1 MKRPSSQI
9 RHKRQAAIF
18 NFFILIILL
27 LVSRSDLFSQELT
40 KFQLEEGKQETWTL
54 KLNDLCPYKPHFY
67 RIKNQPGFIT
77 FAEQTNSILVGV
89 GTVGTITAAI
99 NTTGLAT
106 GVHSGRVTVECLDCE
121 KRRLTTSKIYYFELT
136 VSNPIPK
143 PDVTSLTSTPTTKPT
158 STSTE
163 KPKPVEASTPPP
175 TPTQMPDSTEAPTEP
190 PESPT
195 TPTQA
200 KVPIETPVKTPL
212 LPSSPAKL
220 FLAQAIPRR
229 DAVPTPAAEASPR
242 PTSEIPAIPENPAA
256 AEVANAGNLSYLAL
270 VLVLIFALLIGSL
283 VGKKLFEKWKY
294 GTNAINLRALK
305 EAMALKEDL
314 AGKWLKKRKSQNIH
328 AIGVGKISG
337 TENYCIQLFVENANG
352 QMPDNPPID
361 LLPERFRK
369 YPIVIYE
376 MPRAEFITENSR
388 SRAREAH
395 DTIIGG
401 ISGANANLSNE
412 YGTIGYFCVP
422 TILHPI
428 RKFHREVYLL
438 SNSHVFANLSNVE
451 KTAKD
456 LIQQPSPGE
465 YKKSKFIASLE
476 NFVPIKFDNDTDDP
490 NFADAAIAKIFRGK
504 RHKLEIP
511 VIGKINDFV
520 SRDRV
525 EIRQNCRKFG
535 RTTGYTEGQIFSIHL
550 SIWIRYA
557 STGQESFF
565 KEQFLIVPADTHENF
580 IQGGD
585 SGSLLVD
592 YDTKALGLI
601 CAGANSNTN
610 FGLENL
616 PDVDPESLVASIT
629 TEKIRSY
636 GIANPISEV
645 MKSLH
650 VKLML

>member
-1 MKRPSSQI
+1 MNLENKCSYSAQFYINEKPDYLSFR
-9 RHKRQAAIF
+9 R
-18 NFFILIILL
+18 LIIWVNPVSTK
-27 LVSRSDLFSQELT
+27 LV
-40 KFQLEEGKQETWTL
+40 
-54 KLNDLCPYKPHFY
+54 
-67 RIKNQPGFIT
+67 
-77 FAEQTNSILVGV
+77 
-89 GTVGTITAAI
+89 VGTIDTS
-99 NTTGLAT
+99 GLEIK
-106 GVHSGRVTVECLDCE
+106 VHHFTVVVECLNCVSGCRISSNYIFKFD
-121 KRRLTTSKIYYFELT
+121 LT
-136 VSNPIPK
+136 VFKPAPLPIP
-143 PDVTSLTSTPTTKPT
+143 TPTETPPLTETPPSIDAPKTFETPKSIETSAPT
-158 STSTE
+158 E
-163 KPKPVEASTPPP
+163 TPPP
-175 TPTQMPDSTEAPTEP
+175 TET
-190 PESPT
+190 SPT
-195 TPTQA
+195 SNPAIPYETADVTETPTVSPTKTQA
-200 KVPIETPVKTPL
+200 KVPTETPVKTPF
-212 LPSSPAKL
+212 LPSSAPKTL
-220 FLAQAIPRR
+220 LALAIPSR
-229 DAVPTPAAEASPR
+229 DAAPTPGAEASPQ
-242 PTSEIPAIPENPAA
+242 PTPEIPAIPENPAPT
-256 AEVANAGNLSYLAL
+256 EVANAGNLSYLAL

-294 GTNAINLRALK
+294 GTNAINLRELK

-314 AGKWLKKRKSQNIH
+314 SGKWLKKRKSQNIH

-395 DTIIGG
+395 DTLIGG

-465 YKKSKFIASLE
+465 HKKSKFIASLE

-520 SRDRV
+520 SRDKV

-535 RTTGYTEGQIFSIHL
+535 RTTGYTEGRIFSIHL

-565 KEQFLIVPADTHENF
+565 KEQFLIVPADTHEDF
-580 IQGGD
+580 IRGGD

-592 YDTKALGLI
+592 YETKALGLI

-610 FGLENL
+610 FGPENL
-616 PDVDPESLVASIT
+616 PDIDLESLVASIP